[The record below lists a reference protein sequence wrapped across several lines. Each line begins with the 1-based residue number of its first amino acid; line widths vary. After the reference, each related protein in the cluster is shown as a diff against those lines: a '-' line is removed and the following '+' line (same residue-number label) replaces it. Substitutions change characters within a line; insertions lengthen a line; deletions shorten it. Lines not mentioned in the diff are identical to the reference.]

1 LTVPNQK
8 QTFEQTENQPMKM
21 INLKLVMT
29 LLVPA
34 ALLTL
39 SSCSSTSQNSSNEA
53 TGNTAV
59 TTDEGHA
66 KIVLNSVT
74 ATATVESINATNR
87 EVVLR
92 REDGS
97 LTSYICGPDVRN
109 FDQIEVGDRVN
120 VTLADELAV
129 ALVEGSLPPA
139 TVQSTV
145 VVRAPVGAKPG
156 GKVMDT
162 VGFTARVVT
171 VDYEQ
176 RLVTLLMPDGHNK
189 TVKVGPDINLAKVNP
204 GDNVGVRLTRAMILT
219 VGKP

>member
-1 LTVPNQK
+1 
-8 QTFEQTENQPMKM
+8 MKM
-21 INLKLVMT
+21 TKLKLVMT
-29 LLVPA
+29 ILAPVA
-34 ALLTL
+34 VLTL
-39 SSCSSTSQNSSNEA
+39 SSCSSTSQNSSND
-53 TGNTAV
+53 TMGNTAV
-59 TTDEGHA
+59 ANDGAHA
-66 KIVLNSVT
+66 RIVVNSVT
-74 ATATVESINATNR
+74 ATATVDSINATNR

-109 FDQIEVGDRVN
+109 FDQNEVGDRVS

-139 TVQSTV
+139 SVQSTV

-171 VDYEQ
+171 VDYSQ
-176 RLVTLLMPDGHNK
+176 RLVTLLMPDGRNK
-189 TVKVGPDINLAKVNP
+189 TVKVGPDINLANVNP

>member
-1 LTVPNQK
+1 
-8 QTFEQTENQPMKM
+8 MKM
-21 INLKLVMT
+21 TKLKLVMT
-29 LLVPA
+29 LLAPVA
-34 ALLTL
+34 ILTL
-39 SSCSSTSQNSSNEA
+39 SSCSSTSQNGSKD
-53 TGNTAV
+53 TMGNTAV
-59 TTDEGHA
+59 ANDGAHA
-66 KIVLNSVT
+66 RIVINSVT
-74 ATATVESINATNR
+74 ATATVDSINATNR

-129 ALVEGSLPPA
+129 ALVEGDQPPA
-139 TVQSTV
+139 SVSSTV

-171 VDYEQ
+171 VDYQQ
-176 RLVTLLMPDGHNK
+176 RLVTLLMPDGRNK

-204 GDNVGVRLTRAMILT
+204 GDIVGVRLTRAMVLT
-219 VGKP
+219 VEKP

>member
-1 LTVPNQK
+1 
-8 QTFEQTENQPMKM
+8 MKM
-21 INLKLVMT
+21 TKFKLVMT
-29 LLVPA
+29 LLAPLVV
-34 ALLTL
+34 LTL
-39 SSCSSTSQNSSNEA
+39 SSCSSTSQNGSKD
-53 TGNTAV
+53 TMGNTAV
-59 TTDEGHA
+59 ANDGAHA
-66 KIVLNSVT
+66 RIVINSVT
-74 ATATVESINATNR
+74 ATATVDSINATNR

-129 ALVEGSLPPA
+129 ALVEGDQPPA
-139 TVQSTV
+139 SVSSTV

-176 RLVTLLMPDGHNK
+176 RLVTLLMPDGRNK

-204 GDNVGVRLTRAMILT
+204 GDIVGVRLTRAMVLT
-219 VGKP
+219 VEKP

>member
-1 LTVPNQK
+1 
-8 QTFEQTENQPMKM
+8 MKM
-21 INLKLVMT
+21 TKLKLVMT
-29 LLVPA
+29 LLAPVA
-34 ALLTL
+34 ILTL
-39 SSCSSTSQNSSNEA
+39 SSCSSTSQNGSKD
-53 TGNTAV
+53 TMGNTAV
-59 TTDEGHA
+59 ANDGAHA
-66 KIVLNSVT
+66 RIVINSVT
-74 ATATVESINATNR
+74 ATATVDSINATNR

-129 ALVEGSLPPA
+129 ALVEGDQPPA
-139 TVQSTV
+139 SVSSTV

-176 RLVTLLMPDGHNK
+176 RLVTLLMPDGRNK

-204 GDNVGVRLTRAMILT
+204 GDIVGVRLTRAMVLT
-219 VGKP
+219 VEKP

>member
-1 LTVPNQK
+1 
-8 QTFEQTENQPMKM
+8 MKM
-21 INLKLVMT
+21 TKLKLVMT
-29 LLVPA
+29 LLAPA
-34 ALLTL
+34 VLLTL
-39 SSCSSTSQNSSNEA
+39 SSCSSTSQNSSNDA
-53 TGNTAV
+53 MGNAAV
-59 TTDEGHA
+59 ASDGAHA
-66 KIVLNSVT
+66 GVVIDSVT
-74 ATATVESINATNR
+74 ATATVDSVNATNR

-129 ALVEGSLPPA
+129 ALVKGSVPPA
-139 TVQSTV
+139 SVQSTV

-156 GKVMDT
+156 GKVIDT

-176 RLVTLLMPDGHNK
+176 RLVTLLMPDGRNK
-189 TVKVGPDINLAKVNP
+189 TVKVGPDINLANVNP
-204 GDNVGVRLTRAMILT
+204 GDDVGVRLTRAMIIT

>member
-1 LTVPNQK
+1 MNMTK
-8 QTFEQTENQPMKM
+8 
-21 INLKLVMT
+21 LKLVMT
-29 LLVPA
+29 LLAPVA
-34 ALLTL
+34 VLTL
-39 SSCSSTSQNSSNEA
+39 SSCSSTSQNSSDDA
-53 TGNTAV
+53 MGNTAV
-59 TTDEGHA
+59 ANDGAHA
-66 KIVLNSVT
+66 GVVINSVT
-74 ATATVESINATNR
+74 ATATVDSINATNR

-109 FDQIEVGDRVN
+109 FDQIEVGDRVS

-139 TVQSTV
+139 SVQSTV

-171 VDYEQ
+171 VDYRQ
-176 RLVTLLMPDGHNK
+176 RLVTLLMPDGRNK
-189 TVKVGPDINLAKVNP
+189 TVKVGPDVNLANVNP
-204 GDNVGVRLTRAMILT
+204 GDTVGVRLTRAMILT

>member
-1 LTVPNQK
+1 
-8 QTFEQTENQPMKM
+8 MKM
-21 INLKLVMT
+21 TKLKLVMT
-29 LLVPA
+29 LLAPLVV
-34 ALLTL
+34 LTL
-39 SSCSSTSQNSSNEA
+39 SSCSSTSQNGSKD
-53 TGNTAV
+53 TMGNTAV
-59 TTDEGHA
+59 ANDGAHA
-66 KIVLNSVT
+66 RIVINSVT
-74 ATATVESINATNR
+74 ATATVDSINATNR

-129 ALVEGSLPPA
+129 ALVEGDQPPA
-139 TVQSTV
+139 SVSSTV

-176 RLVTLLMPDGHNK
+176 RLVTLLMPDGRNK

-204 GDNVGVRLTRAMILT
+204 GDIVGVRLTRAMVLT
-219 VGKP
+219 VEKP

>member
-1 LTVPNQK
+1 
-8 QTFEQTENQPMKM
+8 MKM
-21 INLKLVMT
+21 TKLKLVMT
-29 LLVPA
+29 LLAPVA
-34 ALLTL
+34 ILTL
-39 SSCSSTSQNSSNEA
+39 SSCSSTSQNGSKD
-53 TGNTAV
+53 TMGNTAV
-59 TTDEGHA
+59 ANDGAHA
-66 KIVLNSVT
+66 RIVINSVT
-74 ATATVESINATNR
+74 ATATVDSINATNR

-129 ALVEGSLPPA
+129 ALVEGDQPPA
-139 TVQSTV
+139 SVSSTV

-176 RLVTLLMPDGHNK
+176 RLVTLLMPDGRNK

-204 GDNVGVRLTRAMILT
+204 GDIVGVRLTRAMVLT

>member
-1 LTVPNQK
+1 
-8 QTFEQTENQPMKM
+8 MKM
-21 INLKLVMT
+21 TKLKLVMT
-29 LLVPA
+29 LLAPVA
-34 ALLTL
+34 VLTL
-39 SSCSSTSQNSSNEA
+39 SSCSSTSQNSSKD
-53 TGNTAV
+53 TMGNTAV
-59 TTDEGHA
+59 ANDGAHA
-66 KIVLNSVT
+66 RIVINSVT
-74 ATATVESINATNR
+74 ATATVDSINATNR

-129 ALVEGSLPPA
+129 ALVEGDQPPA
-139 TVQSTV
+139 SVSSTV

-176 RLVTLLMPDGHNK
+176 RLVTLLMPDGRNK

-204 GDNVGVRLTRAMILT
+204 GDIVGVRLTRAMVLT
-219 VGKP
+219 VEKP

>member
-1 LTVPNQK
+1 
-8 QTFEQTENQPMKM
+8 MKM
-21 INLKLVMT
+21 TKLKLVMT
-29 LLVPA
+29 ILAPV

-39 SSCSSTSQNSSNEA
+39 SSCSSTSQNSSND
-53 TGNTAV
+53 TMGDTAV
-59 TTDEGHA
+59 ATDGSHA
-66 KIVLNSVT
+66 KIVVNSVT
-74 ATATVESINATNR
+74 ATATVDSINTTNR

-109 FDQIEVGDRVN
+109 FDQIEVGDQVN

-129 ALVEGSLPPA
+129 ALVKGSVPPA

-176 RLVTLLMPDGHNK
+176 RLVTLLMPDGQNK
-189 TVKVGPDINLAKVNP
+189 TVKVGPDIDLAKVNP
-204 GDNVGVRLTRAMILT
+204 GDIVGVRLTRAMILT